1 MLEILHCKNRTQI
14 KSLIFSVEHNQNNR
28 QQRKKKL
35 SGILFGTKLVT
46 FYFNIWNVLLLFWLF
61 IILILE
67 EMVRLEAAPLFIF
80 ICNYMYQYFSF
91 LFRSTEV
98 NKNFLLMILSATA
111 STKISSY
118 S

>member
-1 MLEILHCKNRTQI
+1 M
-14 KSLIFSVEHNQNNR
+14 KSLIVSVEHNQNNKHHK
-28 QQRKKKL
+28 KKKL
-35 SGILFGTKLVT
+35 SGILFGTKLVI

-67 EMVRLEAAPLFIF
+67 EMVLLGAATLFIF
-80 ICNYMYQYFSF
+80 ICNYIYQYFSC
-91 LFRSTEV
+91 LSRPTEV